1 MIDGF
6 KTSCLPLNVYQLAET
21 LSINIDPQ
29 TVYAKVSSLIFGF
42 IDRVDTSTGE
52 IRKVCTLH
60 GSLHKYAN
68 GGGHN
73 ADSFRL
79 FDLRRVFTEFKEVYG
94 IDPNI
99 TRLQNV
105 EFGVN
110 IKLPYDPRRVLK
122 AIRTYKGKT
131 FVPMGEHGIE
141 YKTKEYKIK
150 IYDKGRQCGVPGF
163 ENVLRIEVRAIVSY
177 LKKQGVYVPLLGDLL
192 SVTVWQQLERLL
204 IETLEGI
211 VIVEAI
217 PLERLS
223 KKEQTLLALFLGDG
237 WQSLNRN
244 VLHKK
249 KKQFIEL
256 AGRTGASLIKEEL
269 KNLVSMKCR
278 ELREIGDI
286 EDIFSN
292 PKSDG
297 EINISNKHSTSDT
310 TKQATL
316 RTFLE
321 GSEKRCFGDIAAV
334 KIKSLNVANYTPETP
349 PPESSNTSPLFATKK
364 YDTDS
369 NEGKCRGKP
378 PDLKGFDTG

>member
-6 KTSCLPLNVYQLAET
+6 KTGYLSLNVYQLAET
-21 LSINIDPQ
+21 LGINIDPQ

-68 GGGHN
+68 GGVHN

-79 FDLRRVFTEFKEVYG
+79 SDLYRVFTEFKEVYG
-94 IDPNI
+94 INPNI

-110 IKLPYDPRRVLK
+110 IKLPYDPHRILK

-163 ENVLRIEVRAIVSY
+163 ENVLRIEVKAIVSY

-192 SVTVWQQLERLL
+192 SITVWQQLERLL
-204 IETLEGI
+204 IETLESI

-217 PLERLS
+217 PLEGLS

-278 ELREIGDI
+278 ELREAGDI
-286 EDIFSN
+286 ADVFSN
-292 PKSDG
+292 RESDG
-297 EINISNKHSTSDT
+297 KINISNKHSTSDT

-316 RTFLE
+316 RTFSE

-364 YDTDS
+364 YNTDS
-369 NEGKCRGKP
+369 NESKCRGKP
-378 PDLKGFDTG
+378 PDPNELDTG

>member
-42 IDRVDTSTGE
+42 IDGVDTSTGE

-68 GGGHN
+68 GGVHN

-79 FDLRRVFTEFKEVYG
+79 SDLWRVFTEFKEVYG
-94 IDPNI
+94 IDPDI

-141 YKTKEYKIK
+141 YKTKEYRIK

-163 ENVLRIEVRAIVSY
+163 ENVLRIEVKAIVSY
-177 LKKQGVYVPLLGDLL
+177 LKKQGVCVPLLGDLL
-192 SVTVWQQLERLL
+192 SITVWQQLERLL

-211 VIVEAI
+211 IIVEAI

-278 ELREIGDI
+278 ELRETGDI
-286 EDIFSN
+286 ADVFSN
-292 PKSDG
+292 RESDG
-297 EINISNKHSTSDT
+297 KINISNKYSTSDT
-310 TKQATL
+310 AKQATL
-316 RTFLE
+316 RTFSE
-321 GSEKRCFGDIAAV
+321 GCEKRCFGDIAAV

-364 YDTDS
+364 YNTDS
-369 NEGKCRGKP
+369 NESKCRGKP
-378 PDLKGFDTG
+378 PDPAELNTG